1 MDALP
6 PPTSRL
12 RFRLLVPED
21 ARETLRF
28 FADPDAR
35 RFYPALTDEA
45 AALDRLQRNGELYAE
60 HGFGLWGLELA
71 ESGELVGDCG
81 LTLQEVDGIAELEV
95 GWHVRADLRGRG
107 LATEAGRACLE
118 HGFRVTD
125 RDRIISLIHE
135 ENAASEAVARKVHA
149 RRRPGRVARR
159 GGPHWVW
166 QSDRRSP

>member
-95 GWHVRADLRGRG
+95 GWHVRADLGAVWPPKRAVPVSSTASGRPIG
-107 LATEAGRACLE
+107 
-118 HGFRVTD
+118 
-125 RDRIISLIHE
+125 I
-135 ENAASEAVARKVHA
+135 ASSR
-149 RRRPGRVARR
+149 
-159 GGPHWVW
+159 
-166 QSDRRSP
+166 